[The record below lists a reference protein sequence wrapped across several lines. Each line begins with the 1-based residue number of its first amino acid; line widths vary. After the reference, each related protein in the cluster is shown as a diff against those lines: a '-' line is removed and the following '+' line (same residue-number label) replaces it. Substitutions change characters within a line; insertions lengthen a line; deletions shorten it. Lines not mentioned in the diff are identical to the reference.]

1 MAAYIGD
8 FSTAFFP
15 APAYYTGTGAT
26 NLVPGVFPVAINGRP
41 YLIDLKAGS
50 FQRQYDARVR
60 DSVDQSAE
68 PGESAI
74 NPQGLWRRSQSSWHY
89 GAGQTYSDTAD
100 AEAFRFNTS
109 KGVNVWDKGEV
120 TLLKDTSQVL
130 ADAAATLRALT
141 VGTRLYVATGGDV
154 KYATTIVPSATFTPC
169 TSEPGGD
176 VGGMTT
182 NGFDVFVAFA
192 SNGIQKVTTS
202 SDAFASW
209 VTGTDTWTNLSYVKG
224 RLMASL
230 DNAVHNFVNSS
241 SAAPSAALYTH
252 INSGFRWVGFAGG
265 QNHIY
270 MGGFAGNQSLIY
282 RSTIKADATALDTP
296 IVAAELPAGEI
307 ITSLDA
313 YLNYVLIG
321 TTDGIRLA
329 TSDVDGNLVVGA
341 LIDINGSVL
350 SFSGNGRFVWF
361 NYTNF
366 DTTSTGLGRLDLGVF
381 IASNQPAYASDLMV
395 TAQGTVSSVNTINGR
410 PVFVVVGTGIYVE
423 HATDVV
429 STGYLESG
437 IYRWGVPDA
446 KFIPKW
452 DLRCRPLD
460 GSITLAVK
468 SDGGSYHSF
477 QAFSLADAKEKTIT
491 GLEDKIFEAEIKITL
506 DRSSTDSTVGPELT
520 RWMGRA
526 YAAPLRSQIFSVPLL
541 MHHKLN
547 IRGRE
552 YFQNVSDEMDFL
564 RDMVDNPRIVTYQ
577 ENEASYSV
585 IIENVQFEV
594 LDDSSTFSRWDW
606 EGTATIIMRSV
617 A

>member
-68 PGESAI
+68 PGEAAI

-109 KGVNVWDKGEV
+109 KGVNVWSKGQA

-141 VGTRLYVATGGDV
+141 VGTRLYVATG
-154 KYATTIVPSATFTPC
+154 TTLKHTTDLSTFTTC
-169 TSEPGGD
+169 TGGLT
-176 VGGMTT
+176 GANAGITT
-182 NGFDVFVAFA
+182 NGFDVFVAETGA
-192 SNGIQKVTTS
+192 GVKKVTTS

-230 DNAVHNFVNSS
+230 DNAVHNFVNSVDAS
-241 SAAPSAALYTH
+241 PSAALYTH

-307 ITSLDA
+307 ITALDS
-313 YLNYVLIG
+313 YLNYILIG

-366 DTTSTGLGRLDLGVF
+366 DATSTGLGRLDLGVF

-410 PVFVVVGTGIYVE
+410 PVFVVVGSGIYVE

-452 DLRCRPLD
+452 DLRVRPLN
-460 GSITLAVK
+460 GSVTLAVK
-468 SDGGSYHSF
+468 SDGGSYHTF
-477 QAFSLADAKEKTIT
+477 QAYSLVDGKEKTIT

-552 YFQNVSDEMDFL
+552 YFQNVSNEMDFL